1 MIAQAKQMRDEL
13 KVNNISLNEGKK
25 LDAPQQTAVFASR
38 NIGMPVTKSMKEID
52 DLL

>member
-1 MIAQAKQMRDEL
+1 MIDKAKKMKDDL
-13 KVNNISLNEGKK
+13 KVNNISLTEAKTPDN
-25 LDAPQQTAVFASR
+25 PQQTAVFASR